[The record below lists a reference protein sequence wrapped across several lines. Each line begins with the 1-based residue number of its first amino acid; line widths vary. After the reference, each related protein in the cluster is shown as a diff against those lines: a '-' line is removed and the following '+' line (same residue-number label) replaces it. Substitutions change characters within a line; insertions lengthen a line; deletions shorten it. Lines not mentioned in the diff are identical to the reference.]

1 MAGGLVLFCQYLG
14 QGKGEIG
21 VPRLS
26 VWTLRLALIYL
37 LVGFTLGALMLAN
50 KGLGFNPALW
60 SLLPAHIDFLLW
72 GWTLQ
77 LLIGVAFWILP
88 RFSKAPRRGNVKLA
102 WTAVI
107 LLNAGIWI
115 DGVSPLL
122 LHLLHFSF
130 LNLIGRALL
139 ILAAMAFTLHAW
151 PRVKPTG
158 A

>member
-1 MAGGLVLFCQYLG
+1 
-14 QGKGEIG
+14 

-26 VWTLRLALIYL
+26 VWTLRLALLYFMT
-37 LVGFTLGALMLAN
+37 GFTLGALMLAN

-60 SLLPAHIDFLLW
+60 SLLQAHIDFLLW

-115 DGVSPLL
+115 DGVSPF
-122 LHLLHFSF
+122 LLHFSY
-130 LNLIGRALL
+130 LNLLGRGLL